1 MAASRSIALAAFC
14 FSFVTFAIGSAQIG
28 SVQAADKK
36 EAPACGAISF
46 RPLASGMADGEQDAG
61 LYKSRFVKIEIK
73 ATVKS
78 GEPQEYHMVIN
89 GKAPTPLNGALP
101 KSADR
106 CLQSKHVVVPVKTMQ
121 GACTGTRFRVVTH
134 HEGEDRVAMFFGLK
148 GSEWQLCS
156 AAKL

>member
-1 MAASRSIALAAFC
+1 MAAPRAVALAAFC
-14 FSFVTFAIGSAQIG
+14 FSLLAVTIGSAK
-28 SVQAADKK
+28 AADRK

-46 RPLASGMADGEQDAG
+46 RPLASGMSDGEQDAG
-61 LYKSRFVKIEIK
+61 LYKSRFVKIEVK
-73 ATVKS
+73 ATVKG

-89 GKAPTPLNGALP
+89 GKAPTPVNGALP

-106 CLQSKHVVVPVKTMQ
+106 CLQSKHVVVPVKMMQ

-148 GSEWQLCS
+148 GGEWELCS